1 MNRILKYGL
10 ITISIL
16 IIGLFVAYGIF
27 ISNFDLFGEPEKV
40 ILETNCDYEG
50 LRQATTFEY
59 DGNAATI
66 PAIKVSIDLGCSNN
80 PDDSKKK
87 NVFSAE
93 HTGGTTVSTE
103 WKSFDTLKITYSARL
118 EPITQLEK
126 VTYSDSTLNLAI
138 EYEEKWKNQSAIN
151 IKDGIIQLL

>member
-1 MNRILKYGL
+1 MKKKIKYGL

-40 ILETNCDYEG
+40 IFKTNCDYEG
-50 LRQATTFEY
+50 RRQSTIFEY
-59 DGNAATI
+59 GGNAVTN
-66 PAIKVSIDLGCSNN
+66 PAIIVSIDLGCSDN

-87 NVFSAE
+87 TVFSAE
-93 HTGGTTVSTE
+93 QTSGMMVETE
-103 WKSFDTLKITYSARL
+103 WKSFDTLTIIYSDRL

-126 VTYSDSTLNLAI
+126 VIYSDSTLNLTI
-138 EYEEKWKNQSAIN
+138 EYEKK
-151 IKDGIIQLL
+151 